1 MWVSKLV
8 PSGLFGSSMND
19 NHGTIV
25 PHYCRIRVT
34 EKCLNCSSTT
44 HSLSDNDRSCAPAT
58 ARREIPRRLWGRR
71 QSMYQR
77 NSPHHVRVKKAF
89 HMRSFIISLFL
100 TAPCGD
106 RSSSSCL
113 HASITTFLPFYTR
126 PAVSSSPGSPEFSS
140 FPKHTS
146 IVKKLINC
154 TANLTHYFH
163 HKSNGY
169 FHYGM
174 RPPH

>member
-1 MWVSKLV
+1 MWIYSYFRTFQTDSCWLSPKPLELARLSVSATIGRFILSLFPRMWVSKLV

-77 NSPHHVRVKKAF
+77 NSLHHVTVKRGSTCAPLSPVYF
-89 HMRSFIISLFL
+89 WQLLTESANAPSLWK
-100 TAPCGD
+100 
-106 RSSSSCL
+106 
-113 HASITTFLPFYTR
+113 I
-126 PAVSSSPGSPEFSS
+126 FSS
-140 FPKHTS
+140 RKIATW
-146 IVKKLINC
+146 KE
-154 TANLTHYFH
+154 
-163 HKSNGY
+163 
-169 FHYGM
+169 
-174 RPPH
+174 